1 MILSKQHLE
10 YIADNI
16 APMLSWPTH
25 IAILADDLEK
35 TNPRFKRTKFMD
47 RATRAWESAN
57 PPEEINDEI
66 DF

>member
-1 MILSKQHLE
+1 
-10 YIADNI
+10 
-16 APMLSWPTH
+16 MLSWPTH

-57 PPEEINDEI
+57 PPEEIDDEI